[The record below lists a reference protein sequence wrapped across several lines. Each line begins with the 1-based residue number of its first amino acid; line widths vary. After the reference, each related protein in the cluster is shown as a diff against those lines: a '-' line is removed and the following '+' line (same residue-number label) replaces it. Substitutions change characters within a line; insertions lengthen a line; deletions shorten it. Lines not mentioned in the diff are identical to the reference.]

1 MTSDELYEAFREDIV
16 DVAKPYLWK
25 DSEVWRYIGDA
36 YSMFVRLTG
45 GIADAG
51 SEATEVQ
58 MVAGDSEGTLHP
70 SILRVMDAT
79 CRSTGGS
86 IKVINATDLSA
97 LRRLLPN
104 GEGGRVEYMMIGTKP
119 HSCRWFST
127 PLVDDICDITVYRL
141 PLVPVT
147 GPGQQLSE
155 IDEMH
160 HLHLLDW
167 MKHLAYKKQD
177 ADTFNPSASSDC
189 RAAFETY
196 CAQTKR
202 EWERYKHKTR
212 VVSYGGL

>member
-1 MTSDELYEAFREDIV
+1 MTSDELYAAFREDIV

-25 DSEVWRYIGDA
+25 DAEVWRYMGDA
-36 YSMFVRLTG
+36 YSMFVRLTQ
-45 GIADAG
+45 GIPDAG

-58 MVAGDSEGTLHP
+58 IVAGDPEGHLNT
-70 SILRVMDAT
+70 SILRIMSAT
-79 CRSTGGS
+79 RRSDGAE
-86 IKVINATDLSA
+86 IMVVNATDLA
-97 LRRLLPN
+97 QLRRLSSMR
-104 GEGGRVEYMMIGTKP
+104 ESGRVDYMLIGTKP
-119 HSCRWFST
+119 NSCKWVRV
-127 PLVDDICDITVYRL
+127 PVVDDICDLTVYRL

-177 ADTFNPSASSDC
+177 AETFNAKASMDC
-189 RAAFETY
+189 RAAFEAY
-196 CAQTKR
+196 CNQVQA

-212 VVSYGGL
+212 VVAYGGL